1 MIFKRCTEVDYTAE
15 TYVLV
20 EVSPLSISNPKATIG
35 NVNATLPDNFRVYV
49 DTTVLPNTLRVDA
62 TLTFKGSD
70 CDSIRIFRGVN
81 YTADGE
87 VISGFYEDGKL
98 KSTAIPLELAAVE
111 NVDNKCIYA
120 PVKGVCTKSVEHG
133 ELVTIICYGDN
144 SEVLGLATGN
154 IVITNAVMS
163 LDTAAKRILDVR
175 LKSPFISPSDDRL
188 LLLPI
193 NTPLDDLSLM
203 AEIVYNNG
211 TKTLTIDGSRI
222 RLDGLRGA
230 GAYDNFYISSVA
242 GQELP
247 LGLFYKVGS
256 DETYIGNDVTD
267 NVIYKP
273 YRAITEEVN
282 GAYSLKLF
290 VVPSWQVS

>member
-1 MIFKRCTEVDYTAE
+1 MATSSTGVPIKSPNRENMILFSNQLWTGVGGTGQWFPNVGDLVVYYEGGSLIFKRCIEVDYTAE
-15 TYVLV
+15 TYVLI

-49 DTTVLPNTLRVDA
+49 DTTVIPNTLRVDA

-163 LDTAAKRILDVR
+163 LDTAATRI
-175 LKSPFISPSDDRL
+175 
-188 LLLPI
+188 
-193 NTPLDDLSLM
+193 
-203 AEIVYNNG
+203 
-211 TKTLTIDGSRI
+211 
-222 RLDGLRGA
+222 
-230 GAYDNFYISSVA
+230 
-242 GQELP
+242 
-247 LGLFYKVGS
+247 
-256 DETYIGNDVTD
+256 
-267 NVIYKP
+267 
-273 YRAITEEVN
+273 
-282 GAYSLKLF
+282 
-290 VVPSWQVS
+290 